1 LLPIDERAGRAVA
14 QERGL
19 AVRGTLGV
27 LVEARLSNV
36 LHELRPVLDS
46 LVAEGFRIAPAL
58 IRQALASVGE
68 SAEAED
74 S

>member
-1 LLPIDERAGRAVA
+1 VTREVA

-27 LVEARLSNV
+27 LVQARQSDV
-36 LHELRPVLDS
+36 LPALKPVLET

-58 IRQALASVGE
+58 VRRALAHVAEG
-68 SAEAED
+68 AEAGD